1 MSGWLCCLPTSE
13 HADGWLD
20 ASDDALNW
28 SPSWADW
35 CRSLFASKGHIHLPD
50 PPIESIP
57 RPRRRTK
64 SRQASVDLLTKV
76 NIDPSQFQ
84 PAHVQDLSLQDL
96 DADASSYA
104 RASRS
109 RSYTSSNSSSMP
121 SLTSASTA
129 SSSALEPQECAELTI
144 EEEGS
149 APAEAVSK
157 KAGGLLDWLF

>member
-1 MSGWLCCLPTSE
+1 MSGWLCCLSTSE
-13 HADGWLD
+13 HVDGWLD
-20 ASDDALNW
+20 TSNDAL
-28 SPSWADW
+28 SPTWVDW
-35 CRSLFASKGHIHLPD
+35 CRSLFTSKGHIRLPD

-57 RPRRRTK
+57 RPRRRAWST
-64 SRQASVDLLTKV
+64 RASVDLLTKV

-84 PAHVQDLSLQDL
+84 RLHEQDLSLQDL

-129 SSSALEPQECAELTI
+129 SSSALEPQECAQL

-149 APAEAVSK
+149 APVEAVSK
-157 KAGGLLDWLF
+157 KVGGLLDWLF